1 MRTLL
6 ALLPWACVAGGD
18 GGSASCR
25 DLGECRST
33 GNSALLQQRTDRVK
47 SSVPLSEEG
56 AAGTLH
62 DESSEVEEAS
72 PDDDAEYARE
82 VAALQALQEG
92 TSNAGGSVGTSRS
105 ATTCDICSKVAG
117 PTELIPNRW
126 AGKVDGILW
135 KCRAADDFMGY
146 LATLNGCPQAPR
158 QWLRRCCKRLP
169 TPAPTPP
176 PQLSD
181 VAGLCDLCPGSKCIW
196 HNFAGK
202 DKRGLYTCTRAH
214 RFANSKAKGRPSC
227 ERAVG
232 FWGKACCVDRQPKCS
247 ICPRG
252 LRDLRPWAPAGRW
265 TGGGGFDQKWINC
278 KRAHALVQRS
288 KGVCGRVRRPFVKKC
303 CTSRR

>member
-6 ALLPWACVAGGD
+6 ALLPWACAAGGA
-18 GGSASCR
+18 GSPATCQDR
-25 DLGECRST
+25 GECRGTSD
-33 GNSALLQQRTDRVK
+33 NALFQRKAARSKSAVMPPKDGH
-47 SSVPLSEEG
+47 SS
-56 AAGTLH
+56 
-62 DESSEVEEAS
+62 DEAS
-72 PDDDAEYARE
+72 DDDAEYNRE
-82 VAALQALQEG
+82 VAALQEG
-92 TSNAGGSVGTSRS
+92 LGGAGGSVGTSRS

-252 LRDLRPWAPAGRW
+252 KRDVK
-265 TGGGGFDQKWINC
+265 KWITAGKWKGRGAYLNKWVTC
-278 KRAHALVQRS
+278 KRAEALLQQPHAPQCAL
-288 KGVCGRVRRPFVKKC
+288 GRRPFVNTC
-303 CTSRR
+303 CFSRR